1 MLSSYLELLT
11 QFIAMSFVKILQN
24 SFFESIP
31 HKLCDI
37 TVTVHNN
44 FKCEIINK
52 AQLSLFENYLNYET
66 IIINS
71 GVLRNNSMK
80 LNEFLQAAAYC
91 LDPLSITMIESFE

>member
-24 SFFESIP
+24 SFLRAC
-31 HKLCDI
+31 HI

-44 FKCEIINK
+44 LKCEIINK
-52 AQLSLFENYLNYET
+52 AELSLFENYLNYET

-71 GVLRNNSMK
+71 GVLRNNSMT
-80 LNEFLQAAAYC
+80 LNEFLQVAAYC
-91 LDPLSITMIESFE
+91 LDPLSITIFESFE